1 MSHVITS
8 APGIAVYAPVNTAPA
23 DIHAVGRGQNA
34 FIFLKMHKP
43 DETPLLYRSGNGPF
57 SEIGFCRHF
66 TLKPLNF
73 TEDFQKRLHL
83 PRGEFYPLITHLSLT
98 VEDT

>member
-8 APGIAVYAPVNTAPA
+8 TPGIAVYAPVNTPPA
-23 DIHAVGRGQNA
+23 DVHAVGRGQNA

-43 DETPLLYRSGNGPF
+43 DETPRFYIEAATALPL
-57 SEIGFCRHF
+57 SETVFCLPF

-73 TEDFQKRLHL
+73 TGDFQKRLHL
-83 PRGEFYPLITHLSLT
+83 PRGEFYPPASFR
-98 VEDT
+98 